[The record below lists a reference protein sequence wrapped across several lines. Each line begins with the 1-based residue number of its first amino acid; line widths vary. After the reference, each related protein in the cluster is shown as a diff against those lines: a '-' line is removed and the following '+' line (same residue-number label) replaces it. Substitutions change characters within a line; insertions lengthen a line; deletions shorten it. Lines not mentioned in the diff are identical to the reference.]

1 MIISEKEYKLGEY
14 ESLTIIDSWEEDSER
29 LYIKVQILN
38 QEDALYRIS
47 FVNKLRRYFHFSDS
61 ISSNCWTRAN
71 LDRPELEDE
80 DKFSDVDIYIL

>member
-47 FVNKLRRYFHFSDS
+47 FVNKLVKDIL
-61 ISSNCWTRAN
+61 IS
-71 LDRPELEDE
+71 
-80 DKFSDVDIYIL
+80 